1 MMEESESSRRQQGIS
16 FPPMKTGK
24 TNVNKER
31 KYLSPVNSSSSAES
45 GCSKNSQNEDLITSI
60 SALINTS

>member
-1 MMEESESSRRQQGIS
+1 MQQGIS

-31 KYLSPVNSSSSAES
+31 EYLSPVNSPSSAEP